1 MFEHYICIINSKT
14 KKHFMKKLLIA
25 LSVFAGTTAF
35 AQNKWKADVAHSTV
49 KFSVPHMMISETE
62 GSFKVYDAEVSNTKD
77 DFTDAKINF
86 NIDVNSINTENEM
99 RDNHL
104 KADDFFNAAKY
115 PKITFKGT
123 SLKKV
128 SGNNYVL
135 EGDLTIRDV
144 TKKVKLDV
152 VYGGTLKDPYGNT
165 KAGFKVTGVINR
177 FDYGLKF
184 NALTETGG
192 AMVGKDV
199 TITVKLELQ
208 KI

>member
-1 MFEHYICIINSKT
+1 
-14 KKHFMKKLLIA
+14 MKNFLIA
-25 LSVFAGTTAF
+25 LSLFAGTTAF

-62 GSFKVYDAEVSNTKD
+62 GSFKVYEADVTASKE
-77 DFTDAKINF
+77 DFTDAVINF
-86 NIDVNSINTENEM
+86 SIDVNSINTENEK
-99 RDNHL
+99 RDAHL

-115 PKITFKGT
+115 PKITFKGI

-128 SGNNYVL
+128 SGNKYVL

-144 TKKVKLDV
+144 TKRVKLDV
-152 VYGGTLKDPYGNT
+152 VHGGTLND

-184 NALTETGG
+184 NMHTEAGG
-192 AMVGKDV
+192 AVVGKDV